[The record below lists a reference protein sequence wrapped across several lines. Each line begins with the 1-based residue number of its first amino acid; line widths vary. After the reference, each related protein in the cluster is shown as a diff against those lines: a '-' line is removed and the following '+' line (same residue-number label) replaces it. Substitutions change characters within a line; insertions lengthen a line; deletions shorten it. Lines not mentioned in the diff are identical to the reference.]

1 VATEAA
7 RPHGNNLEEE
17 EIKKKEE
24 KREKRKEKKHLTL
37 TGLLME
43 GVSQWRSEITER
55 GI

>member
-1 VATEAA
+1 
-7 RPHGNNLEEE
+7 LEEE

-43 GVSQWRSEITER
+43 ELAIVDEARDSLHNNSV
-55 GI
+55 